1 MQNPACKVNFVE
13 NYPDEMNN
21 CTILKHFKTG
31 SGNVAEERR
40 FHDIYDFD
48 YWVTES
54 SNSCYVLN
62 GFEIDEYTERKIPV
76 SYIVGFY
83 ENDYVYYDGRK
94 FYTKD
99 FPALVT
105 IIHNRN
111 VRRDLEVLE

>member
-1 MQNPACKVNFVE
+1 
-13 NYPDEMNN
+13 MNN

-83 ENDYVYYDGRK
+83 ENDYVYYNGRK